1 MIIYIGDVEVG
12 LGTGIG
18 WAHIDGVQ
26 HLTYGIGGLEIKVVV
41 ANQAE
46 YLAIAIDAVVAKHL
60 LGYNLARTATL
71 VGDILYKICI
81 TCHTLFLFW

>member
-1 MIIYIGDVEVG
+1 
-12 LGTGIG
+12 
-18 WAHIDGVQ
+18 
-26 HLTYGIGGLEIKVVV
+26 VVV
-41 ANQAE
+41 ANQTE

>member
-1 MIIYIGDVEVG
+1 MY
-12 LGTGIG
+12 
-18 WAHIDGVQ
+18 
-26 HLTYGIGGLEIKVVV
+26 LEK
-41 ANQAE
+41 
-46 YLAIAIDAVVAKHL
+46 DASAAFLFLL

>member
-1 MIIYIGDVEVG
+1 MIVNIGDVEVG

-18 WAHIDGVQ
+18 WAHIDGAQ

-41 ANQAE
+41 ANQTE
-46 YLAIAIDAVVAKHL
+46 YLAIALDAVVDKHL

-71 VGDILYKICI
+71 VGDVLYKVCV
-81 TCHTLFLFW
+81 TCHDDRDY